1 MTVLTLARLI
11 NWGNNHFF
19 LTHRQDPRQTDNLPE
34 ETLGYVLITDDP
46 PCGHGLYL
54 LEGGATWVGE
64 MGRAAWRNEGMEM
77 VGDWTRSGY
86 NLTERNDKEVVWG
99 LVV

>member
-1 MTVLTLARLI
+1 MTVLTLVRLI

-19 LTHRQDPRQTDNLPE
+19 LTRRQDPRQTDNLTE

-46 PCGHGLYL
+46 PCGHSLYL

-64 MGRAAWRNEGMEM
+64 VGGAARGMEGMEM
-77 VGDWTRSGY
+77 VGDWTRSRY
-86 NLTERNDKEVVWG
+86 NLTERNDKEAVWG
-99 LVV
+99 FVA